1 MSCLKLGLYKEAL
14 KTITD
19 LQDLFSDK
27 EWTSTQYTRQQMV
40 LLNSVCL
47 KLLEKWDEAFAL
59 YASLRGDIKTA
70 EKHKVKDL
78 VVSVLLL
85 PLEKSK
91 IRLEDSVKQLRN
103 VIDAFNTSLFV
114 DSSIAEDLKR
124 IKL

>member
-19 LQDLFSDK
+19 LQDLFADK

-59 YASLRGDIKTA
+59 YASLRGDIKTE

-91 IRLEDSVKQLRN
+91 IRLEDSVK
-103 VIDAFNTSLFV
+103 
-114 DSSIAEDLKR
+114 
-124 IKL
+124 